1 MRFFCQKISLCYI
14 KRQIQTVPLW
24 FLRLEKFINMVK
36 IVNGII
42 QIKSQF
48 GDNPYLV
55 PYAFGQGIA
64 YHFGMVGD
72 DIQEILF
79 LLKREYA

>member
-1 MRFFCQKISLCYI
+1 
-14 KRQIQTVPLW
+14 
-24 FLRLEKFINMVK
+24 MVK